1 MAEGFKLHKRL
12 TTEADD
18 LVIRA
23 QVQDASGGA
32 FRAVTFEKSRIDYIT
47 EVTADISGIVLK
59 TGARIAVAMP
69 YAELERKIYFPDLSE
84 EPVLDLRERT
94 GAAVKDISVPAA
106 SRDFAAAVAP
116 EQPEGFPE
124 KKPFVDKPL
133 KLGVFVRQSGQQ
145 NFQMFFVTDT
155 NINWAGVAG
164 DDNGLNGKMT
174 KLPLRYGKGP
184 FGEAEIIIDMPRPAF
199 MEIYNKAKLDG
210 LDELDLRDWTR
221 RRDPDNN
228 KPPPRRAPE
237 LG

>member
-12 TTEADD
+12 TAEAEE

-23 QVQDASGGA
+23 QVQDAAGGA
-32 FRAVTFEKSRIDYIT
+32 FRAVTFEKSRIDYVT

-69 YAELERKIYFPDLSE
+69 YAELEKKIYFPDLGE
-84 EPVLDLRERT
+84 EPVLDLREKT
-94 GAAVKDISVPAA
+94 GAIVKDTPVPEV
-106 SRDFAAAVAP
+106 SRDFAAAAGP
-116 EQPEGFPE
+116 EQPQGFPE
-124 KKPFVDKPL
+124 KKPFIDKPL
-133 KLGVFVRQSGQQ
+133 KIGVFVRQTSQQ

-155 NINWAGVAG
+155 NIDWSGVTG
-164 DDNGLNGKMT
+164 DDNGLNGKLT

-184 FGEAEIIIDMPRPAF
+184 FGETEIIIDMPRPAF

-228 KPPPRRAPE
+228 KPPPRRQPE

>member
-12 TTEADD
+12 TAEAED
-18 LVIRA
+18 LIIRA
-23 QVQDASGGA
+23 NVQDADGGA
-32 FRAVTFEKSRIDYIT
+32 FRAATFEKSRIDYIT
-47 EVTADISGIVLK
+47 EVTPEISGIVLK

-69 YAELERKIYFPDLSE
+69 HAELEKKIYFADLSE
-84 EPVLDLRERT
+84 QPVLDLRERT
-94 GAAVKDISVPAA
+94 GAIVKEASVPAA
-106 SRDFAAAVAP
+106 SRDFAAAVEP
-116 EQPEGFPE
+116 EQPKGFPE

-133 KLGVFVRQSGQQ
+133 KMAVFVRQASQQ
-145 NFQMFFVTDT
+145 NFQMFFVMDT
-155 NINWAGVAG
+155 NIDWSGVTG

-184 FGEAEIIIDMPRPAF
+184 FGETEVIIDMPRPAF

-221 RRDPDNN
+221 RRDPDKN